1 MIIKKSSL
9 TNSIAILLIALSF
22 LFSPNYASLLLFTG
36 LFALSGAVTNQ
47 LAIHMLFEKVPFLYG
62 SGVIP
67 QRFEAFKAAIKNL
80 MMNEFFTKEKLE
92 NFFENEEKKINFEP
106 IIEKTDFSPA
116 FDALS
121 KTVMES
127 SFGGML
133 GMFGGESA
141 LDALREPFSQK
152 MKSAVIEIT
161 KSEAFNGTLLAHMQD
176 SSLSDD
182 MIHSIENVIDTRLN
196 ELTPQMVK
204 EIVQQLI
211 KEHLDWLVV
220 WGGVFG
226 GLIGLISSFLI

>member
-1 MIIKKSSL
+1 LKINKSFI
-9 TNSIAILLIALSF
+9 TNLVAILLIVSSYF
-22 LFSPNYASLLLFTG
+22 IEEFSSILLYVG
-36 LFALSGAVTNQ
+36 LFAISGAITNQ

-67 QRFEAFKAAIKNL
+67 ARFEAFKESIKNL
-80 MMNEFFTKEKLE
+80 MMNEFFTKEQLE
-92 NFFENEEKKINFEP
+92 KFFQNEEKRINLEP
-106 IIEKTDFSPA
+106 IIQQTDFTPA

-141 LDALREPFSQK
+141 LDALKEPFSNKMQK
-152 MKSAVIEIT
+152 AVIKIVN
-161 KSEAFNGTLLAHMQD
+161 SEAFQSTMQNHLQD
-176 SSLSDD
+176 SSLNDD
-182 MIHSIENVIDTRLN
+182 MINSIETVIDTRLN

-204 EIVQQLI
+204 EIVQKLI

-226 GLIGLISSFLI
+226 GLIGLVSSFLV

>member
-1 MIIKKSSL
+1 MNFNKSL
-9 TNSIAILLIALSF
+9 ITNAVALLLIAISFITPEFSSFF
-22 LFSPNYASLLLFTG
+22 LFAG

-62 SGVIP
+62 SGIIP
-67 QRFEAFKAAIKNL
+67 NRFEAFKESIKNL
-80 MMNEFFTKEKLE
+80 MMNEFFTREQLE
-92 NFFENEEKKINFEP
+92 AFFASEEKKINLEP
-106 IIEKTDFSPA
+106 IIEETDFTPA

-141 LDALREPFSQK
+141 LDALRDPFSLK
-152 MKSAVIEIT
+152 MKSAVIKIVNST
-161 KSEAFNGTLLAHMQD
+161 AFNDTLATHMQN
-176 SSLSDD
+176 SSLNDD
-182 MIHSIENVIDTRLN
+182 MLLSIENVIDTRLA

-204 EIVQQLI
+204 EIIQTLI
-211 KEHLDWLVV
+211 KEHLGWLVV

-226 GLIGLISSFLI
+226 GVIGLVSSLLL

>member
-1 MIIKKSSL
+1 MKLNKSFITNLLAVMLVGISFIIPAYKE
-9 TNSIAILLIALSF
+9 
-22 LFSPNYASLLLFTG
+22 LLLYTG
-36 LFALSGAVTNQ
+36 LFALSGALTNQ

-62 SGVIP
+62 SGVIVD
-67 QRFEAFKAAIKNL
+67 RFESFKSAIKNL
-80 MMNEFFTKEKLE
+80 IMNEFFSKEQLE
-92 NFFENEEKKINFEP
+92 AFFAKEEKKIHLEP
-106 IIEKTDFSPA
+106 IIEEADFSPA

-141 LDALREPFSQK
+141 LNTLKEPFTNK
-152 MKSAVIEIT
+152 LKSAVVKIVN
-161 KSEAFNGTLLAHMQD
+161 SEAFNNTLQQHLQS

-182 MIHSIENVIDTRLN
+182 MLHSLEQIIDARLN

-204 EIVQQLI
+204 EIVQKMI
-211 KEHLDWLVV
+211 REHLDWLVV

-226 GLIGLISSFLI
+226 GLIGLISSFLL

>member
-1 MIIKKSSL
+1 LNFNKSFI
-9 TNSIAILLIALSF
+9 TNLIAVALIGLSF
-22 LFSPNYASLLLFTG
+22 LIGNEYSSYLLYTG

-47 LAIHMLFEKVPFLYG
+47 LAIHMLFEKVPLLYG

-67 QRFEAFKAAIKNL
+67 ARFEAFKESIKNL
-80 MMNEFFTKEKLE
+80 MMNQFFTEEQLN
-92 NFFENEEKKINFEP
+92 NFFKSEEKKINLTP
-106 IIEKTDFSPA
+106 IIEETDFSPA

-141 LDALREPFSQK
+141 LEGLKDPFSLK
-152 MKSAVIEIT
+152 MKNAVIKIVE
-161 KSEAFNGTLLAHMQD
+161 SEAFNSTLQNHMQS
-176 SSLSDD
+176 SSLSSD
-182 MIHSIENVIDTRLN
+182 MINSIEEVIDVRLN

-204 EIVQQLI
+204 EMVQKLI
-211 KEHLDWLVV
+211 KEHLSWLVV

-226 GLIGLISSFLI
+226 GVIGLVSSFLL

>member
-1 MIIKKSSL
+1 MKLNKSFITHFIAVIL
-9 TNSIAILLIALSF
+9 TTLSF
-22 LFSPNYASLLLFTG
+22 VIPDEYSSLLLFSG
-36 LFALSGAVTNQ
+36 LFALSGALTNH

-67 QRFEAFKAAIKNL
+67 ARFEAFKESIKNL
-80 MMNEFFTKEKLE
+80 MMNEFFTKEQLD
-92 NFFENEEKKINFEP
+92 NFFANEEKQINLEP
-106 IIEKTDFSPA
+106 IIQETDFTPA

-141 LDALREPFSQK
+141 LEGLREPFSLK
-152 MKSAVIEIT
+152 MKAAVVKIV
-161 KSEAFNGTLLAHMQD
+161 SSDAFNKTLQNHMQN

-182 MIHSIENVIDTRLN
+182 MISSIERVIDARLN
-196 ELTPQMVK
+196 ELTPQIVK
-204 EIVQQLI
+204 EIVQKLI

-226 GLIGLISSFLI
+226 GLIGLISSFLL